1 METTNTW
8 VLFKQKVAEYVIA
21 DFHFPT

>member
-1 METTNTW
+1 MGA
-8 VLFKQKVAEYVIA
+8 LLKKVAEYVIA